1 VAALEPEHEMNDPLT
16 QNRYQ
21 TIEQRV
27 VYNNKGALVQAS
39 PAETKANMAA
49 LLTSLTNH
57 VNALC
62 AETAEKPAFTIHV
75 VCHGA
80 GLDLFSIAQEDDVLK
95 QRFDDLCVQGVRFL
109 ACANTLRGRNLKPA
123 DLYGVTDQDV
133 VPSGVAE
140 LGYLQM
146 QGFAYIHL

>member
-1 VAALEPEHEMNDPLT
+1 MNDPLT

-21 TIEQRV
+21 TIQQRV
-27 VYNNKGALVQAS
+27 VYHNNGASVQAS
-39 PAETKANMAA
+39 PVETKAYITA

-62 AETAEKPAFTIHV
+62 AESAENPAFTIHV
-75 VCHGA
+75 VCHSA
-80 GLDLFSIAQEDDVLK
+80 GLDLFIIVQEDDVLK
-95 QRFDDLCVQGVRFL
+95 QRFDDLCAQGVRFL
-109 ACANTLRGRNLKPA
+109 ACANSLRGRNLKPA
-123 DLYGVTDQDV
+123 DLYGVKDQDV

>member
-1 VAALEPEHEMNDPLT
+1 MNDPLT

-27 VYNNKGALVQAS
+27 VYHNNGTSVQAS
-39 PAETKANMAA
+39 PAETKAYMTA

-57 VNALC
+57 VHALC
-62 AETAEKPAFTIHV
+62 TGFDEKPAFTIHV

-80 GLDLFSIAQEDDVLK
+80 GLDLFAIVQADAVLK
-95 QRFDDLCVQGVRFL
+95 RRFDNLCEQGVRFL
-109 ACANTLRGRNLKPA
+109 ACANSLRGRNLKPA
-123 DLYGVTDQDV
+123 NLYGVTDQDV

>member
-1 VAALEPEHEMNDPLT
+1 MNDPLI

-27 VYNNKGALVQAS
+27 VYHNNGTSVQAS
-39 PAETKANMAA
+39 PAETKAYITA

-57 VNALC
+57 VNAIG
-62 AETAEKPAFTIHV
+62 AGSADEPAFTIHV

-80 GLDLFSIAQEDDVLK
+80 GLDLFAIVQADAVLK
-95 QRFDDLCVQGVRFL
+95 QRFDNLCEQGVRFL
-109 ACANTLRGRNLKPA
+109 ACANTLRGSNLKPA

>member
-1 VAALEPEHEMNDPLT
+1 MNDPLT

-27 VYNNKGALVQAS
+27 VYHNNGASGQAS
-39 PAETKANMAA
+39 AAETKAYMTA

-62 AETAEKPAFTIHV
+62 AGSAEKPAFTIHV
-75 VCHGA
+75 ICHGT
-80 GLDLFSIAQEDDVLK
+80 GLDLFAIVQADAVLK
-95 QRFDDLCVQGVRFL
+95 QRFDNLCEQGVRFL

>member
-1 VAALEPEHEMNDPLT
+1 MNDPLT

-27 VYNNKGALVQAS
+27 VYHNNGASVLAS
-39 PAETKANMAA
+39 PAETKAYMAA

-62 AETAEKPAFTIHV
+62 AGCAEKPAFTIHV

-80 GLDLFSIAQEDDVLK
+80 GLDLFTIMQEDDVLK
-95 QRFDDLCVQGVRFL
+95 QRFEDLCVQGVRFL

>member
-1 VAALEPEHEMNDPLT
+1 MNDPLIH
-16 QNRYQ
+16 NRYQ

-27 VYNNKGALVQAS
+27 VYHNNGASVHAS
-39 PAETKANMAA
+39 PVETKAYMTA

-62 AETAEKPAFTIHV
+62 AGLAEKQAFTIHV

-80 GLDLFSIAQEDDVLK
+80 GLDLFAIVQEDAVLR
-95 QRFDDLCVQGVRFL
+95 QRFDSLCEQGVRFL
-109 ACANTLRGRNLKPA
+109 VCANTLRGRNMKLA
-123 DLYGVTDQDV
+123 DIYGATDQDV

-140 LGYLQM
+140 LGHLQM